1 MIRSRYLA
9 WHCFYELQVGSFGVG
24 GRYVHYQRVL
34 MISWDRTDIELSA
47 FALASEDVR
56 VYFEEVGN

>member
-1 MIRSRYLA
+1 M
-9 WHCFYELQVGSFGVG
+9 
-24 GRYVHYQRVL
+24 HYQRVL

-47 FALASEDVR
+47 FALASEDVC